1 MDDYKLQIAM
11 GVLQKW
17 VDKATCGIFKS
28 RNVVGD
34 RMDTIYDNEE
44 LGLTI
49 DICFGYEYF
58 EVFGLTDEEFE
69 AVKKYYNFLAGKK
82 VETPNEVLDDII
94 NGAGQRWGYSLE
106 YDFDNKRWSVC

>member
-11 GVLQKW
+11 GVILKW
-17 VDKATCGIFKS
+17 IDKARCGIFKS

-58 EVFGLTDEEFE
+58 EVFGLTDEEFK
-69 AVKKYYNFLAGKK
+69 AVNKYYYFLTGKK
-82 VETPNEVLDDII
+82 RKARE
-94 NGAGQRWGYSLE
+94 AGI
-106 YDFDNKRWSVC
+106 